1 MKVKGRQS
9 FRQVQ
14 LKDGFYIE
22 VCNKGNTRGVKIWS
36 KSKEAMDEAADWNS
50 MGKDVL
56 KLSEF
61 KDGSPVKR
69 GLLLKEIAVS
79 KN

>member
-1 MKVKGRQS
+1 MKYKGRPS

-22 VCNKGNTRGVKIWS
+22 VCNKGNSKGVKIWN
-36 KSKEAMDEAADWNS
+36 KSKEAMDEAAARNN

-56 KLSEF
+56 KLGEY

-69 GLLLKEIAVS
+69 DMLV
-79 KN
+79 N